1 MMMTMSRK
9 RRRRRL
15 RGSANPRVALDR
27 SMDAALAELEAK
39 VAALAEIQRHLIALN
54 ASAIA
59 LADGY
64 AEGDTS
70 K

>member
-1 MMMTMSRK
+1 MMTMTIRK
-9 RRRRRL
+9 RRRL

-39 VAALAEIQRHLIALN
+39 VAALA
-54 ASAIA
+54 
-59 LADGY
+59 DGY
-64 AEGDTS
+64 AEGGKPEESRRRRGGGDTS